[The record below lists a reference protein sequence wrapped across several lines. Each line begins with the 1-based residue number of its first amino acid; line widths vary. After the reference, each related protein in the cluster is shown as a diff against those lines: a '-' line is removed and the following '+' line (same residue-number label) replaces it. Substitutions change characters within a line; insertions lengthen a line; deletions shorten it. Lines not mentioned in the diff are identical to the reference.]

1 MRLVWGLKLWPKVSR
16 GRGGVPELLRL
27 EYVIGEGEQAT
38 KALHPQHPVTRYHS
52 TFNFTITLGA
62 EHYF

>member
-1 MRLVWGLKLWPKVSR
+1 MRLVWGASR
-16 GRGGVPELLRL
+16 GPEKFLAARVLELLHS
-27 EYVIGEGEQAT
+27 EYVIGEGKQAT

-52 TFNFTITLGA
+52 TFNFTITLEA